1 MLQDQALN
9 PVSKAIRHFA
19 GSQPLTCALEGQDTR
34 LNYQELLLAIEA
46 AGQQLASPHPIAIA
60 LDNSPAWAVLDLAAL
75 ENHVPVIPLPFF
87 FSAEQV
93 VHALRDSGAC
103 CVLTDQPEYYERL
116 LAGAGIALL
125 PSILFTLAGKTITKL
140 RLARH
145 SPQQL
150 PEGTAKIT
158 YTSGTTGTPKGVCLS
173 AEAMIQVAQSLCQAS
188 EAANSDRHLCLL
200 PLATLLE
207 NIGGIYAPLLA
218 GACCFLLPLEQ
229 VGMRGANGLDW
240 LKMAGAL
247 LSTQATTVIL
257 TPELLQ
263 GLVVAIEAGCPKSDH
278 LRFVAVGGATVGLR
292 LLQRARLAG
301 LPVYEGY
308 GLSECASVVAL
319 NTPGVYRAGSVG
331 KPLPHTLVKI
341 AEDGE
346 ILAFGSL
353 LLGYTGGK
361 VQDRQAFWPTGD
373 IGYLDQ
379 DGFLYITGRKKNI
392 FITSF
397 GRNVAPEWV
406 ERELTLHPAIAQAA
420 VFGEA
425 RPFNVAVI
433 AGRGN
438 TEVIDQAVAATNE
451 LLPDYARIQR
461 WIPAQAPFT
470 PQNGQLT
477 PNGRLRR
484 DVIQAQYQYQ
494 ISQCYPQT
502 AETGQLNRT
511 THPHGHDSCMA

>member
-1 MLQDQALN
+1 MQQNSIL
-9 PVSKAIRHFA
+9 KAISLHASSRPEA
-19 GSQPLTCALEGQDTR
+19 PALVGRGIT
-34 LNYQELLLAIEA
+34 LNYGELASAITSAGLLLDTPDPVT
-46 AGQQLASPHPIAIA
+46 LA

-75 ENHVPVIPLPFF
+75 ENSVPVIPLPFF

-103 CVLTDQPEYYERL
+103 SVLTDQPEYYEKL
-116 LAGAGIALL
+116 LAGAGLALL
-125 PSILFTLAGKTITKL
+125 SSASFEVAGKTITKL
-140 RLARH
+140 RLAQRY
-145 SPQQL
+145 PQLL
-150 PEGTAKIT
+150 PTGTAKVT

-173 AEAMIQVAQSLCQAS
+173 AEAMGQVAQSLCLGS
-188 EAANSDRHLCLL
+188 EAVNTDQHLCLL

-207 NIGGIYAPLLA
+207 NIGGVYAPILA
-218 GACCFLLPLEQ
+218 GACCHLLPLEE
-229 VGMRGANGLDW
+229 VGIRGANGIDLA
-240 LKMAGAL
+240 KMAAAL
-247 LSTQATTVIL
+247 LATQATTVIL

-263 GLVVAIEAGCPKSDH
+263 GLIVAIESGCPVPAN

-292 LLQRARLAG
+292 LLQRAQQAG
-301 LPVYEGY
+301 LPVFEGY

-319 NTPGVYRAGSVG
+319 NTPQAYRAGSVG
-331 KPLPHTLVKI
+331 KPLPHVLLNF

-346 ILAFGSL
+346 ILVYGSL
-353 LLGYTGGK
+353 LLGYSGNRESL
-361 VQDRQAFWPTGD
+361 DRQAFWPTGD

-379 DGFLYITGRKKNI
+379 DGYLFITGRKKNI

-406 ERELTLHPAIAQAA
+406 ERELTLNPAIAQAA

-433 AGRGN
+433 VGRGN
-438 TEVIDQAVAATNE
+438 AQAVEQAIAATNE

-461 WIPAQAPFT
+461 WIPANAPFN
-470 PQNGQLT
+470 PDNHQLT

-484 DVIQAQYQYQ
+484 DVIYNLYRDKLNLL
-494 ISQCYPQT
+494 YE
-502 AETGQLNRT
+502 ETSNAVL
-511 THPHGHDSCMA
+511 